1 MLYEPEKDD
10 DNNHGGGNDDDTSF
24 DYVNDDDNKWHLF
37 VGLHSVM
44 YFIGMILLHPHKR
57 EVDAIIIRIL
67 QRIGTIWRV
76 L

>member
-1 MLYEPEKDD
+1 MFYEPEKDY
-10 DNNHGGGNDDDTSF
+10 DNKHGGGNDDDTR
-24 DYVNDDDNKWHLF
+24 DYVNDDVNKWHLF

-44 YFIGMILLHPHKR
+44 YLIGMILLHPHKR